1 MPQIISHFCAVCL
14 ENFSIAYVN
23 SSLKQT
29 KRSALFPENCS
40 LPPCLGIQQLFMI
53 ALFIQVTCIVHFDLP
68 ICPVWPITEEDIVPV
83 VGIGYCGRWFSRLL

>member
-68 ICPVWPITEEDIVPV
+68 ICPVWPITEKYIV
-83 VGIGYCGRWFSRLL
+83 SHALLGW